1 MSQPYVLPTL
11 VKGPFPLV
19 ARRLVVDVGW
29 LAVVFRNGVPRR
41 VCGPGRH
48 GSFVG
53 LFTGRRLPATG
64 ELSVLLFDTAPQN
77 VQVAADDV
85 RLADGRQIGVTAV
98 AVVQP
103 RWSAEPGILLDVAG
117 RYGVLSSRYGEAAGY
132 QLDADF
138 RAWARTLLRER
149 DHDDVYLAHDSRHAL
164 AGLPGLSGLV
174 TGPGGGLLVVER
186 FVHVIIDPD
195 PVVTSIRAAGD
206 EAEIKMA
213 RLVAQTAVEPIAAA
227 LRAIKSRYRDAIARE
242 HDLRQA
248 ALDVDLAA
256 LYGVVPLFMRDA
268 KAGVEVEK
276 VRWQVLNGLL
286 GEYADTIP
294 FAAEA
299 LGVTPTELL
308 QDLARGRVPGTD
320 PPPSPD
326 EIGQLD
332 DRRRPA

>member
-11 VKGPFPLV
+11 VRGPYPL
-19 ARRLVVDVGW
+19 AGRRLVVDVGW
-29 LAVVFRNGVPRR
+29 LAVVFRNGVPRL

-48 GSFVG
+48 GSVLG
-53 LFTGRRLPATG
+53 LLTGRRLPATG
-64 ELSVLLFDTAPQN
+64 ELSMLLFDTAPQN

-85 RLADGRQIGVTAV
+85 RLADGRQVGVTAV

-103 RWSAEPGILLDVAG
+103 RWSAEPRMLLDIAA
-117 RYGVLSSRYGEAAGY
+117 RYGVLSSRYGEAAGF

-138 RAWARTLLRER
+138 RAWARTLLGER
-149 DHDDVYLAHDSRHAL
+149 DHDAVYLAHDSRSAL
-164 AGLPGLSGLV
+164 AGSPGSSV
-174 TGPGGGLLVVER
+174 PGGGMLAVER

-195 PVVTSIRAAGD
+195 PVVTSIRTAGD
-206 EAEIKMA
+206 EAEIEMA
-213 RLVAQTAVEPIAAA
+213 RLVARTAIEPIGAA
-227 LRAIKSRYRDAIARE
+227 LRAIRSRYRDAIARD
-242 HDLRQA
+242 HGVRQA

-256 LYGVVPLFMRDA
+256 LYGVVPLFMRDPT
-268 KAGVEVEK
+268 AGAEVEK
-276 VRWQVLNGLL
+276 ARWQVLNGLL

-308 QDLARGRVPGTD
+308 KDLARGRVPGTEAAAA
-320 PPPSPD
+320 PPSPD